1 LILIIKLLPAI
12 QRLTGCVMLL
22 KSIVNFVVL
31 LLPVNH
37 PVDWAR
43 DVSSPRLKEDQEE
56 HAGSEEIPLNC
67 EESVNLYIA
76 AKCFIILCAINKQCL
91 LYKNIICYI
100 WGERTSVDY
109 EYILKMF
116 CIFP

>member
-1 LILIIKLLPAI
+1 MGKHREL
-12 QRLTGCVMLL
+12 RGLTSAGKSSRGLGKGRKFTQTKGGSRRACWLRRNSL
-22 KSIVNFVVL
+22 KF
-31 LLPVNH
+31 
-37 PVDWAR
+37 
-43 DVSSPRLKEDQEE
+43 
-56 HAGSEEIPLNC
+56 

-116 CIFP
+116 CIFPLV

>member
-1 LILIIKLLPAI
+1 
-12 QRLTGCVMLL
+12 MLL

-76 AKCFIILCAINKQCL
+76 DKCFIILCAINKLAVKTQHP
-91 LYKNIICYI
+91 IT
-100 WGERTSVDY
+100 EV
-109 EYILKMF
+109 
-116 CIFP
+116 